1 MPGADAAR
9 RERIPVRVMP
19 DHDSLAA
26 EVAGRIADLIRERSR
41 QGRRAVLGLAT
52 GSTPV
57 GVYRELVR
65 LRREEGLDFSGVVT
79 FNLDEYFPMQPGSVH
94 SYHRYMRENF
104 FDFVNV
110 PPENRHIPRG
120 DLPEEEVEAHC
131 LDYERRI
138 REAGGID
145 LQILGIGRTGHIGF
159 NEPGSGRGSR
169 TRNLYLDAV
178 TRSDAAGDFF
188 GKENVPHRAI
198 TMGVATIL
206 EAREVVLLATGEH
219 KSGIVRRA
227 VEGEVHADVA
237 ATFLQRHPHATVYLD
252 PAAAADLTRI
262 RTPWLVGDTEWTPHW
277 EVEAVVWL
285 SRRTEKPILHLA
297 TDDYR
302 EHRLGSLVSRHGSA
316 EPLNGQVFNALI
328 SKIRGKSRL
337 PRGRNMLVFSPHP
350 DDDVISM
357 GGLLGK
363 LVENGNRVTVAYM
376 TSGNIAVFDHEIRRC
391 LDFMRRTADVIR
403 LGDRKALEGVLRRV
417 EEKLARKE
425 PGEEDPVVVQDLKRV
440 IRESEAVAGI
450 QVLGLP
456 GDRAR
461 FLNLPFYRTGTVR
474 KNPVTE
480 ADVEIVAGV
489 LEEVRPSMIFA
500 AGDLSDP
507 HGTHR
512 MCLDAVERALE
523 RYVGEPPWL
532 WLYRGAWQ
540 EWSVNE
546 ATVLVPLSERELRGK
561 VQAIFRH
568 ESQKDSAPFPGP
580 DAREFWQRVVE
591 RNRGTADFLRSL
603 GLPAY
608 RAMEAYLTLRRGRR
622 VEARDIP
629 TGTSARNE
637 ISGRRSEAAPRGS
650 GPSRDAEPVPPRK
663 RRVGVDP
670 FRERG

>member
-1 MPGADAAR
+1 MPRAGVAR

-26 EVAGRIADLIRERSR
+26 EVAGRIAALIRKRGREGR
-41 QGRRAVLGLAT
+41 QAVLGLAT

-65 LRREEGLDFSGVVT
+65 LHREEGLDFSNVVT
-79 FNLDEYFPMQPGSVH
+79 FNLDEYFPMRPGSVH
-94 SYHRYMRENF
+94 SYHRYMRENL
-104 FDFVNV
+104 FDHLNI
-110 PPENRHIPRG
+110 PPGNHHVPRG
-120 DLPEEEVEAHC
+120 DLLGEEVEAHC
-131 LDYERRI
+131 RDYEHRI

-145 LQILGIGRTGHIGF
+145 LQLLGIGRTGHIGF

-169 TRNLYLDAV
+169 TRCLYLDAV
-178 TRSDAAGDFF
+178 TRSDAAADFF

-206 EAREVVLLATGEH
+206 EAREVVLLGTGEH
-219 KSGIVRRA
+219 KADIVRRA

-237 ATFLQRHPHATVYLD
+237 ATFLQQHPHATVYLD
-252 PAAAADLTRI
+252 PAAAGGLTRI
-262 RTPWLVGDTEWTPHW
+262 RTPWLVGDMEWTPHW

-285 SRRTEKPILHLA
+285 SRRTGKPILHLA

-302 EHRLGSLVSRHGSA
+302 EHHLGSLVSRHGSA

-337 PRGRNMLVFSPHP
+337 PRGQNMLVFSPHP

-357 GGLLGK
+357 GGLLRK
-363 LVENGNRVTVAYM
+363 LAENGNRVTVAYM
-376 TSGNIAVFDHEIRRC
+376 TSGNIAVFDYEIRRY
-391 LDFMRRTADVIR
+391 LDFMQRTAGVIQ
-403 LGDRKALEGVLRRV
+403 LGDRETLEGVLHGV
-417 EEKLARKE
+417 EEELSSKE
-425 PGEEDPVVVQDLKRV
+425 PGEGDPVVVQNLKRV
-440 IRESEAVAGI
+440 IRESEAVAGLK
-450 QVLGLP
+450 VLGLS

-461 FLNLPFYRTGTVR
+461 FLNLPFYQTGKVS
-474 KNPVTE
+474 KNPITE
-480 ADVEIVAGV
+480 ADIEIVV
-489 LEEVRPSMIFA
+489 ELLEEIRPSMVFA

-512 MCLDAVERALE
+512 MCLEAVERALE
-523 RYVGEPPWL
+523 RYSGEAPWL

-546 ATVLVPLSERELRGK
+546 ATVLVPLSEGELRGK

-580 DAREFWQRVVE
+580 DAREFWQRVVD
-591 RNRGTADFLRSL
+591 RNRGTADFLRLL

-608 RAMEAYLTLRRGRR
+608 RAMEAYLTLRRGSR

-629 TGTSARNE
+629 TASLGAGAVPA
-637 ISGRRSEAAPRGS
+637 GRLETAP
-650 GPSRDAEPVPPRK
+650 P
-663 RRVGVDP
+663 
-670 FRERG
+670 ERGAGPKSGSVDVRLNKG

>member
-1 MPGADAAR
+1 MSGTHSAR

-26 EVAGRIADLIRERSR
+26 EVAGRIAELIRERSR
-41 QGRRAVLGLAT
+41 EGRHAVLGLAT

-57 GVYRELVR
+57 GVYRELIR
-65 LRREEGLDFSGVVT
+65 LHREEDLDFSNVVA
-79 FNLDEYFPMQPGSVH
+79 FNLDEYFPMRPGSVH
-94 SYHRYMRENF
+94 SYHRYMRENL
-104 FDFVNV
+104 FDFVDI
-110 PPENRHIPRG
+110 PLENRHIPRG
-120 DLPEEEVEAHC
+120 DLRETEVEAHC

-145 LQILGIGRTGHIGF
+145 LQVLGIGRSGHIGF
-159 NEPGSGRGSR
+159 NEPGSRRESR
-169 TRNLYLDAV
+169 TRCLYLDAV
-178 TRSDAAGDFF
+178 TRADATADFF
-188 GKENVPHRAI
+188 GEENVPSRAI

-206 EAREVVLLATGEH
+206 EAREVILLATGEH
-219 KSGIVRRA
+219 KADIVRRA

-237 ATFLQRHPHATVYLD
+237 ATFLQQHPNATVYLD
-252 PAAAADLTRI
+252 PPAAAELTRI
-262 RTPWLVGDTEWTPHW
+262 RTPWLVGDVEWTPHR

-285 SRRTEKPILHLA
+285 SRRSGKPILHLA

-302 EHRLGSLVSRHGSA
+302 EHHLGSLVSRHGSA

-337 PRGRNMLVFSPHP
+337 PRGQRMLVFSPHP

-357 GGLLGK
+357 GGLLRK
-363 LVENGNRVTVAYM
+363 LAENGNRVTVAYM
-376 TSGNIAVFDHEIRRC
+376 TSGNIAVFDHEIRRY
-391 LDFMRRTADVIR
+391 LDFMRRTAGVIE
-403 LGDRKALEGVLRRV
+403 LGDRRTLGGVLHRV
-417 EEKLARKE
+417 EEELARKE
-425 PGEEDPVVVQDLKRV
+425 PGEGDPVVVQNLKRV

-450 QVLGLP
+450 QALGLS
-456 GDRAR
+456 GDCAR
-461 FLNLPFYRTGTVR
+461 FLNLPFYQTGKVR
-474 KNPVTE
+474 KNPIAET
-480 ADVEIVAGV
+480 DVEIVATL
-489 LEEVRPSMIFA
+489 LEEVRPSMVFA

-512 MCLDAVERALE
+512 MCLEAVERALE
-523 RYVGEPPWL
+523 RYSGAAPWL

-546 ATVLVPLSERELRGK
+546 ATVLVPLSEGELRGK

-580 DAREFWQRVVE
+580 DAREFWQRVVD

-608 RAMEAYLTLRRGRR
+608 RAMEAYLTLRRGHR
-622 VEARDIP
+622 VEAHEIP
-629 TGTSARNE
+629 TASLAEGVVSPGEPRRHLSAA
-637 ISGRRSEAAPRGS
+637 GRGRAAMESEAAGNP
-650 GPSRDAEPVPPRK
+650 
-663 RRVGVDP
+663 
-670 FRERG
+670 